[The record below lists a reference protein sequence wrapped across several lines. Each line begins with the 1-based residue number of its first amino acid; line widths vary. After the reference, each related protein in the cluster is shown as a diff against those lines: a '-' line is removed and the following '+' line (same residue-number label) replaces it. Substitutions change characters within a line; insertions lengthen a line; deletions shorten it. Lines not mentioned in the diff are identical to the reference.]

1 MQYSNGFGRREWLGV
16 VGSFGCVLACEAL
29 GIKANINTS
38 TTVNGRTTAH
48 HYEAKNLQEF
58 QQVMGEVAT
67 DFSSFAK
74 EVGAT
79 TAELAQKLVE
89 VPPQGQVRLGTLAP
103 SLAQYDGDIR
113 YDYITVALT
122 KPEPEYDFK
131 YVQLGIPQF
140 DSFFRSSAE
149 TYATAYQLVET
160 GRHIY
165 LADVAL
171 RNGNADTNIRSGT
184 KRVTEAQVGVAF
196 ANLDAAT
203 VKGAAAM
210 RTQYHALWEGF
221 AVLGAQLA
229 AKASET
235 AQAGIALVA
244 SAPSQITNPKCLL
257 HLDLIVRGLGQS
269 VDLLKDSGSL
279 IASVLT

>member
-1 MQYSNGFGRREWLGV
+1 MQHTYGIGRREWLGLV
-16 VGSFGCVLACEAL
+16 SSLGCDLACEAL
-29 GIKANINTS
+29 GMKANINTS
-38 TTVNGRTTAH
+38 TTVNGKTTAH

-79 TAELAQKLVE
+79 TAELAKKLVE
-89 VPPQGQVRLGTLAP
+89 VPPQGQVRLRTLVP

-113 YDYITVALT
+113 YDYIAVALT
-122 KPEPEYDFK
+122 KPEPQYDFK

-149 TYATAYQLVET
+149 TYAATYQLVET

-171 RNGNADTNIRSGT
+171 GQGRADASIKSGN
-184 KRVTEAQVGVAF
+184 KRVTKTQVEGALT
-196 ANLDAAT
+196 NLD
-203 VKGAAAM
+203 GAAQGEAIEI
-210 RTQYHALWEGF
+210 RTQYHALWEGM
-221 AVLGAQLA
+221 ATLGAELA
-229 AKASET
+229 AKAGET
-235 AQAGIALVA
+235 AQAGAALVA
-244 SAPSQITNPKCLL
+244 SAPAQITNPKLLL
-257 HLDLIVRGLGQS
+257 HLDLIVKGLGQS
-269 VDLLKDSGSL
+269 VDLLKDSASL
-279 IASVLT
+279 ISSVLT

>member
-16 VGSFGCVLACEAL
+16 V
-29 GIKANINTS
+29 
-38 TTVNGRTTAH
+38 
-48 HYEAKNLQEF
+48 
-58 QQVMGEVAT
+58 
-67 DFSSFAK
+67 
-74 EVGAT
+74 
-79 TAELAQKLVE
+79 
-89 VPPQGQVRLGTLAP
+89 GTLAP

-184 KRVTEAQVGVAF
+184 KRVTKAQVGVAF

-203 VKGAAAM
+203 VEGAAAM
-210 RTQYHALWEGF
+210 RTQYHALWEGL

-244 SAPSQITNPKCLL
+244 IAPSQITNPKCLL